1 MLLVGRVIF
10 KVNPPVSGQT
20 TPMHPAD
27 PRTLGATLTEGG
39 CNFAIWSNAA
49 DAVELCLF
57 NEVNGKLVETRFA
70 LSHRN
75 GPIWHGYLAGVRAG
89 QRYGYRIYGAWQP
102 EYGSRFNAAKL
113 LIDPYAH
120 RLDGNLTYAPEIYS
134 HVADDAGGNGD
145 TNVRDNRDSAGFV
158 PYSVVT
164 DYQPREIHRP
174 LTSWTST
181 VIYEAHVQGLTAKNE
196 RIPLEERG
204 TYKALGHPSTI
215 AHLQHLGVTAI
226 ELLPIHSYIT
236 EPTIWARGRKNH
248 WGYNAI
254 AFSAPHSEYAAT
266 SDPVRELQES
276 VDRLHE
282 AGIEIYLDVVYN
294 HTAEGG
300 VGGPTLSFRGIDN
313 KAWYRQDANGN
324 YIDVTGC
331 GNTLAASN
339 PHAVRHIIDSL
350 RWWVEV
356 IGVDGFR
363 FDLATALYTSHT
375 AFNSSLMSAIE
386 SDSVLRNFK
395 MIVEPWDISRYSLGD
410 FPHPLRE
417 WNDRYR
423 DSVRQFWLGDLARG
437 YGEGVSD
444 LASSLSGSS
453 DVFYYRGPTSSIN
466 FISAHDGFTLADLVM
481 YSVKRNEANQEDN
494 RDGSNE
500 NRSWNLG
507 HEGPTDDP
515 AIKAHRHSLKKSI
528 MATLLLSAGVP
539 MITMGDEI
547 SRSQV
552 GSNNS
557 YSMPKDMHIGIA
569 DSPETFM
576 GGWANKWEL
585 TDEELDMRE
594 AVAELARIRKTY
606 LADVAAEFFTGRVDL
621 GTQRKD
627 IAWFSLGGHEMTDNH
642 WEDGDKRSLTVFIDA
657 GPDRGL
663 LLLLNSAT
671 EETLFSLP
679 DSHWGSSFRR
689 IFDAASPVTMHEP
702 QIQLPEAKVLVAPHC
717 AQVWLVTRN

>member
-1 MLLVGRVIF
+1 
-10 KVNPPVSGQT
+10 
-20 TPMHPAD
+20 MHPAD

-70 LSHRN
+70 LKHRN
-75 GPIWHGYLAGVRAG
+75 GPIWHGYLGGVRAG
-89 QRYGYRIYGAWQP
+89 QRYGYRIYGPWQP
-102 EYGSRFNAAKL
+102 EYGTRFNAAKL
-113 LIDPYAH
+113 LIDPYTH
-120 RLDGNLTYAPEIYS
+120 RLDGSLQYVPEIFG
-134 HVADDAGGNGD
+134 HVSEDGIGNGD
-145 TNVRDNRDSAGFV
+145 LNERDNRDSAGFV

-164 DYQPREIHRP
+164 EHGAREIHRP

-181 VIYEAHVQGLTAKNE
+181 VIYEAHVQGLTAKNTA
-196 RIPLEERG
+196 IPEKERG
-204 TYKALGHPSTI
+204 TYKALGHESTI

-226 ELLPIHSYIT
+226 ELLPIHSYAT

-266 SDPVRELQES
+266 EDPISELQGS
-276 VDRLHE
+276 IDKLHE

-300 VGGPTLSFRGIDN
+300 VGGPTLSFKGIDN
-313 KAWYRQDANGN
+313 KAWYRQDNNGN

-363 FDLATALYTSHT
+363 FDLSTALYTSHS

-386 SDSVLRNFK
+386 ADSVLRNFK
-395 MIVEPWDISRYSLGD
+395 MIAEPWDVTRYSLGD
-410 FPHPLRE
+410 FPHPWRE

-444 LASSLSGSS
+444 LASGISGSS
-453 DVFYYRGPTSSIN
+453 DIFYYRGPTSSIN
-466 FISAHDGFTLADLVM
+466 FITAHDGFSLADLVM
-481 YSVKRNEANQEDN
+481 YSQKHNEANLEEN

-500 NRSWNLG
+500 NRTWNLG
-507 HEGPTDDP
+507 VEGPTDDP
-515 AIKAHRHSLKKSI
+515 EINRYRHSLKKSM

-547 SRSQV
+547 SRSQN

-557 YSMPKDMHIGIA
+557 YSMPRDMHIGIP

-576 GGWANKWEL
+576 GGWANKWDL
-585 TDEELDMRE
+585 NEEEADMRE
-594 AVAELARIRKTY
+594 AVAELSRIRKTY
-606 LADVAAEFFTGRVDL
+606 LADIAAEFFTGRVDL

-627 IAWFSLGGHEMTDNH
+627 IAWFSLGGREMTDEH
-642 WEDGDKRSLTVFIDA
+642 WGDGDKRSLTVFIDA

-663 LLLLNSAT
+663 LLLLNSSK
-671 EETLFSLP
+671 EETFFTLP
-679 DSHWGSSFRR
+679 NSQWGSSYRR
-689 IFDAASPVTMHEP
+689 IFDAASPVLMHEP
-702 QIQLPEAKVLVAPHC
+702 QLQQPEAKVSVQPHC